1 MALNIA
7 IRAPNVGEGEAIA
20 QLWKELWDAHER
32 WGGYAGSPL
41 RETYEALALR
51 LDDDARLRR
60 GQPLLGRHIH
70 IVATMNERIVGQV
83 EGWFEKYGIDDAT
96 PFTCEV
102 RSLIVTEE
110 ARTHG
115 VGAQLLERLS
125 LIARDLAKGE
135 AFVLAAEVLHPNP
148 ARTFYSKVGYRP
160 VSFTQRV
167 HTDAVLARP
176 QTSLTARIAEPR
188 DAFSIAVL
196 ESTLAHR
203 RRSMGDLRFDRP
215 RALDATLVGA
225 IATHLGRF
233 PEDQCELVI
242 LDGESVVRGAASL
255 VVSNLDPPFIPAR
268 RAALARMSLD
278 PTLDPTLAMAA
289 MLEVAARHASRRGA
303 ATIEITDLPTPAS
316 TLYEAMQH
324 AGAVPWSS
332 IVLKS
337 FR

>member
-1 MALNIA
+1 MTIE
-7 IRAPNVGEGEAIA
+7 IRTPNVGEGEALA
-20 QLWKELWDAHER
+20 SLWKELWDAHEA

-70 IVATMNERIVGQV
+70 IVATLNDRVVGQV

-102 RSLIVTEE
+102 RSLIVTKE
-110 ARTHG
+110 ARAHG
-115 VGAQLLERLS
+115 VGAKLLDRLS
-125 LIARDLAKGE
+125 AIARDLAKGS
-135 AFVLAAEVLHPNP
+135 AFVLAAEVLHENP
-148 ARTFYSKVGYRP
+148 ARAFYAKVGYRP

-167 HTDAVLARP
+167 RTDDVLARSP
-176 QTSLTARIAEPR
+176 APFAARIAEPR
-188 DAFSIAVL
+188 DAFAIAVL

-203 RRSMGDLRFDRP
+203 RRSMGDHRFDRP

-225 IATHLGRF
+225 IATHLGRP
-233 PEDQCELVI
+233 PEDQCELVV
-242 LDGESVVRGAASL
+242 LDRENIVRGAASL

-268 RAALARMSLD
+268 RAALARTALDPSLD
-278 PTLDPTLAMAA
+278 ATLAMAA
-289 MLEVAARHASRRGA
+289 LVEIAAKHASRRGA
-303 ATIEITDLPTPAS
+303 ATIEITDLPTPTS
-316 TLYEAMQH
+316 TLYDAMRG
-324 AGAVPWSS
+324 AGAAPWSS